1 MSLLCPKCTKRTLEI
16 EAFLELPADS
26 RSDEIAVQIIG
37 CSNCNF
43 AGLAVYEESR
53 RGGLDREVVDHAGY
67 LVDGDDLRRLREA
80 LAACPTPADP
90 RCSCAAH
97 RELGRQ
103 DSAGRWKG
111 LESFALG
118 ERFPIEI

>member
-1 MSLLCPKCTKRTLEI
+1 MSLICPKCTNRTLEI
-16 EAFLELPADS
+16 ESFLELPADR
-26 RSDEIAVQIIG
+26 RSDEITVQIIG
-37 CSNCNF
+37 CGHCNF

-53 RGGLDREVVDHAGY
+53 RGGLDRELVDHAGY
-67 LVDGDDLRRLREA
+67 FVDGDDLRRLRA
-80 LAACPTPADP
+80 AFDACPAPADP
-90 RCSCAAH
+90 ACSCAVH

-118 ERFPIEI
+118 ERFAIEI